1 MRERWWGAS
10 GRRVP
15 ELAVEGDPSVPAA
28 EALVLEGVGDLA
40 PIAEAFEAG
49 RPVVVRATTQE
60 EVRAALARPEVAAVL
75 VPEERRD
82 LLELDLTELT
92 YG

>member
-15 ELAVEGDPSVPAA
+15 ELAVEGDPAVPVD
-28 EALVLEGVGDLA
+28 EALVVDDVRDVDALRA
-40 PIAEAFEAG
+40 AFEQG
-49 RPVVVRATTQE
+49 RPVVARASSAEQ
-60 EVRAALARPEVAAVL
+60 VKGALARPEVACVL
-75 VPEERRD
+75 VPAERRD